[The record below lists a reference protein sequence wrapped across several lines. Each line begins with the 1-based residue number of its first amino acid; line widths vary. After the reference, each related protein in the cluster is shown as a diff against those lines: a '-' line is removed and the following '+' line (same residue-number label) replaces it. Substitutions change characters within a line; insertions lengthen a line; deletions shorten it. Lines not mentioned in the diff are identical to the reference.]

1 LKPDAE
7 MKAIMYHYVRPAP
20 DQLPYFRYLHIQDF
34 ARQLDWLG
42 ERHGFVSRDAF
53 ELALATGEAPAGVVL
68 TFDDGLADHHE
79 HVLPELCKRGL
90 FGFFYVCTS
99 PLERCKLLDVHR
111 IHLLLGRLG
120 GQRALKR
127 LTGRLRE
134 GMLSDA
140 HRGEFNEATYANQ
153 DNDLATN
160 TFKRILNYLISYD
173 VREGILDELF
183 DEEFADEGNAARR
196 FYLDADQIR
205 DMDHAGMVIGSHGVG
220 HYVFSKLSLSRQ
232 REEIT
237 GSFTALSRILGKP
250 VDTFCYPYGGRHTFT
265 ADTVALLQEAGTRFA
280 FDVNAR
286 DITSADLA
294 GMPHA
299 LPRYDCNMF
308 PNGLASTGAA
318 RARQAPWPDIER
330 GIKSVAGPNRPAAC
344 VPAGCQVGPAARR

>member
-1 LKPDAE
+1 MKPDAL
-7 MKAIMYHYVRPAP
+7 MKAIMYHYVRPEP

-79 HVLPELCKRGL
+79 HVLAELCKRGL

-99 PLERCKLLDVHR
+99 PLERGKLLDVHR

-127 LTGRLRE
+127 LAGRLRE

-140 HRGEFNEATYANQ
+140 HRPEFHEATYANQ

-173 VREGILDELF
+173 VRESILDELF
-183 DEEFADEGNAARR
+183 GEEFGDEGIAARR

-205 DMDHAGMVIGSHGVG
+205 EMDRAGMVIGSHGVG
-220 HYVFSKLSLSRQ
+220 HYVFSKLSLRRQ

-237 GSFTALSRILGKP
+237 RSLAALSRILGKP

-265 ADTVALLQEAGTRFA
+265 ADTVALLQEAGTRFS

-294 GMPHA
+294 GPHA

-308 PNGLASTGAA
+308 PNGMASTGAA
-318 RARQAPWPDIER
+318 RACQPAWPEMER
-330 GIKSVAGPNRPAAC
+330 TIKSVAGSDRSAAC
-344 VPAGCQVGPAARR
+344 VPSGSEVSPAARR

>member
-1 LKPDAE
+1 
-7 MKAIMYHYVRPAP
+7 MKAIMYHYVRPEP
-20 DQLPYFRYLHIQDF
+20 DQLPYFRYLHIEDF

-53 ELALATGEAPAGVVL
+53 ELALATSEAPAGIVL

-90 FGFFYVCTS
+90 FGLFYVCTS

-120 GQRALKR
+120 GQQALQR
-127 LTGRLRE
+127 LTRCLRE

-140 HRGEFNEATYANQ
+140 HRPEFNEATYANQ
-153 DNDLATN
+153 DNDPATN
-160 TFKRILNYLISYD
+160 TFKRILNYLISYE
-173 VREGILDELF
+173 VRENILDQLF
-183 DEEFADEGNAARR
+183 QEEFGDEGSGARK
-196 FYLDADQIR
+196 FYLNSDQIR
-205 DMDHAGMVIGSHGVG
+205 EMDRVGMMIGSHGVG

-237 GSFTALSRILGKP
+237 GSFATLAGILGKP
-250 VDTFCYPYGGRHTFT
+250 VTTFCYPYGGCHTFT
-265 ADTVALLQEAGTRFA
+265 GDTVALLQDAGTRFS

-308 PNGLASTGAA
+308 PYGLASTGGA
-318 RARQAPWPDIER
+318 RARQPAWPDVER
-330 GIKSVAGPNRPAAC
+330 QTKSVSGPNWSDAC
-344 VPAGCQVGPAARR
+344 VLAGSEVSPAARR

>member
-1 LKPDAE
+1 
-7 MKAIMYHYVRPAP
+7 MKAIMYHYVRPEP
-20 DQLPYFRYLHIQDF
+20 DQLPYFRYLHIEDF

-42 ERHGFVSRDAF
+42 ERHGFVSPDAF
-53 ELALATGEAPAGVVL
+53 ELALATGKAPAGVVL

-79 HVLPELCKRGL
+79 HVLPELSKRGL

-120 GQRALKR
+120 GQSALQR
-127 LTGRLRE
+127 LTRCLRE

-140 HRGEFNEATYANQ
+140 HRREFSEATYANQ

-160 TFKRILNYLISYD
+160 TFKRILNYLISYE
-173 VREGILDELF
+173 VRESILDQLF
-183 DEEFADEGNAARR
+183 HEEFGDEGSAARK
-196 FYLDADQIR
+196 FYLNSEQIR
-205 DMDHAGMVIGSHGVG
+205 EMDRMGMMIGSHGVG

-237 GSFTALSRILGKP
+237 QSFATLARILGKP
-250 VDTFCYPYGGRHTFT
+250 VKTFCYPYGGRHTFT
-265 ADTVALLQEAGTRFA
+265 ADTVALLEEAGTRFS

-286 DITSADLA
+286 DITSDDLA
-294 GMPHA
+294 GIPHA

-308 PNGLASTGAA
+308 PNGLASTGAL
-318 RARQAPWPDIER
+318 RAGQPAWPDVER
-330 GIKSVAGPNRPAAC
+330 EIKSVN
-344 VPAGCQVGPAARR
+344 GPASVSCVCTFG

>member
-1 LKPDAE
+1 
-7 MKAIMYHYVRPAP
+7 MKAIMYHYVRPEA

-53 ELALATGEAPAGVVL
+53 ELALATGEAPAGVLL

-79 HVLPELCKRGL
+79 HVLPELSKRGL

-99 PLERCKLLDVHR
+99 PLEQCKLLDVHR

-120 GQRALKR
+120 GPRALKR
-127 LTGRLRE
+127 LSGRLRE
-134 GMLSDA
+134 DMLSDA
-140 HRGEFNEATYANQ
+140 HRAEFKEATYANQ

-173 VREGILDELF
+173 VRESILDQLF
-183 DEEFADEGNAARR
+183 GEEFADESSAAQR

-205 DMDHAGMVIGSHGVG
+205 EMDRAGMVIGSHGVG

-237 GSFTALSRILGKP
+237 KSFAVLSRILSKP
-250 VDTFCYPYGGRHTFT
+250 VHTFCFPYGGRHTFT
-265 ADTVALLQEAGTRFA
+265 ADTVALLQEAGTRFS

-286 DITSADLA
+286 DITCADLA
-294 GMPHA
+294 NMPHA
-299 LPRYDCNMF
+299 LPRYDCNLF
-308 PNGLASTGAA
+308 PHGLASTGAA
-318 RARQAPWPDIER
+318 RARQPAWPDIER
-330 GIKSVAGPNRPAAC
+330 KIKGVAGPNRLAAGVPSGCAISPAT
-344 VPAGCQVGPAARR
+344 RR

>member
-1 LKPDAE
+1 MQPDAE
-7 MKAIMYHYVRPAP
+7 MKAIMYHYVRPEP
-20 DQLPYFRYLHIQDF
+20 EQLPYFRYLHIQDF

-42 ERHGFVSRDAF
+42 EQYGFVSRDAF

-120 GQRALKR
+120 GQRALKK

-140 HRGEFNEATYANQ
+140 QRAEFNEATYANQ

-173 VREGILDELF
+173 VRESLLDELF
-183 DEEFADEGNAARR
+183 GEEFGDEGIAARR
-196 FYLDADQIR
+196 FYLDAEQIR
-205 DMDHAGMVIGSHGVG
+205 DMDRAGMVIGSHGVG
-220 HYVFSKLSLSRQ
+220 HYVFSKLSLRRQ

-237 GSFTALSRILGKP
+237 GSFATLSRVLGKP
-250 VDTFCYPYGGRHTFT
+250 VATFCYPYGGRHTFT
-265 ADTVALLQEAGTRFA
+265 AETVALLQAAGTRFS

-308 PNGLASTGAA
+308 PHGRASTGAV
-318 RARQAPWPDIER
+318 RARQPAWPDIEA
-330 GIKSVAGPNRPAAC
+330 IKSMAGPNRPAAH
-344 VPAGCQVGPAARR
+344 VPSGGDVSPVARR